1 MSLWDVMKKDRGID
15 PKYRK
20 IKKVL
25 DKRIAR
31 IPEQFNQLDMLTFLY
46 QDDIDVSMSI
56 TSRSDGKTT
65 GAGAGL
71 FELGVECGYKTI
83 IILPT
88 DYVQRGMT
96 DDIIETVGIYTDYN
110 PQEILIRKRK
120 FATELTYKGHTIM
133 ALCNLDDA
141 MELKH
146 NKEFMSQ
153 FRLFWFDEF
162 IRFSNSYRPDEVL
175 RYQTLFD
182 TMDKDFNSPYPVKA
196 LFTGNPLNFDSPF
209 FAEWD
214 LYKVLAEHE
223 LNTSK
228 VYNMEI
234 EDVDNVFNV
243 NIMLEIRKNIEVNK
257 MKAKQIF
264 RDRSGSNSGEFQ
276 FNNWHIARPTF
287 HENYSHTIVKVDDMN
302 YIYVYQQDGRIFLQV
317 KAYAK
322 DPALCVNLADIDDN
336 CAYMPDTFRKPKYK
350 NYFINGVYWFMDS
363 YSKNTII
370 NTLNLTDVN
379 FMKVIDYSGE
389 HATLSDTD
397 RQKLAEMESL
407 TLLIENKFKE
417 AYLR

>member
-1 MSLWDVMKKDRGID
+1 MSIFTKKDKTI
-15 PKYRK
+15 PKKYRK
-20 IKKVL
+20 IKQVL
-25 DKRIAR
+25 DKRISK
-31 IPEQFNQLDMLTFLY
+31 IPEQFNQLDMLSFIY
-46 QDDIDVSMSI
+46 QDDIDISMSI

-65 GAGAGL
+65 GAAAGL
-71 FELGVECGYKTI
+71 FELGVECGYKTM

-228 VYNMEI
+228 VYSMDI

-257 MKAKQIF
+257 MKSKQIF
-264 RDRSGSNSGEFQ
+264 RDRSGSNSGEFK
-276 FNNWHIARPTF
+276 FNSWHVERPSL
-287 HENYSHTIVKVDDMN
+287 HDPYRQTILKVDDMN
-302 YIYVYQQDGRIFLQV
+302 YIYIYKQNDKLYLQV

-322 DPALCVNLADIDDN
+322 QPECCLNLADIDDN
-336 CAYMPDTFRKPKYK
+336 VPYLPEHMRKPKYAK
-350 NYFINGVYWFMDS
+350 KFEFGEYYFMDS

-370 NTLNLTDVN
+370 NTLGLTHIN
-379 FMKVIDYSGE
+379 F
-389 HATLSDTD
+389 HAVLDFKETPVKLSDND
-397 RQKLAEMESL
+397 RARLAETEQLIIM
-407 TLLIENKFKE
+407 IENKFKE